1 MDEQLRR
8 ADQLR
13 LLAECLARP
22 DLTRGQIVIFSDMR
36 VAVAEKGL
44 ILSDANENWLR
55 EVKSRP
61 FPVVGPASVR
71 VDELAAWRPMGKKQ
85 VVAWSGAV
93 VVALVVF
100 EEILTFVLHRL
111 GWR

>member
-1 MDEQLRR
+1 MDDEQKR

-22 DLTRGQIVIFSDMR
+22 DLTRGQIVVFTDMR
-36 VAVAEKGL
+36 TAVAQKGVL
-44 ILSDANENWLR
+44 LSGAHENWLR
-55 EVKSRP
+55 DVRNRTYPEI
-61 FPVVGPASVR
+61 GPESVR
-71 VDELAAWRPMGKKQ
+71 ADVPAAWRAMSLKQ
-85 VVAWSGAV
+85 VVVWAGAV

-100 EEILTFVLHRL
+100 EEILTFVLHRV

>member
-1 MDEQLRR
+1 MEEDLRR

-22 DLTRGQIVIFSDMR
+22 DLTRGQIVVFTDMR
-36 VAVAEKGL
+36 IAVAEKGVL
-44 ILSDANENWLR
+44 LSDAHENWLR
-55 EVKSRP
+55 EVKNRTY
-61 FPVVGPASVR
+61 PVLGPMSVR
-71 VDELAAWRPMGKKQ
+71 ADEPAAWRPMSKKQ
-85 VVAWSGAV
+85 VVAWSGGV